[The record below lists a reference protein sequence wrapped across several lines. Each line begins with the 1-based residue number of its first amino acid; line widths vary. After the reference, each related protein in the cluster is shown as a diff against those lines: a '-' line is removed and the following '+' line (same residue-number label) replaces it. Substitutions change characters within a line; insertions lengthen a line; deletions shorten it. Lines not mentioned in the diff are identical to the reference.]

1 MRVGLSDRRAAAM
14 QLTVKA
20 LQGRECSLQVASPG
34 PAATGLRKTPS
45 PSRAQGW
52 VEGGDRAGGPPALGR
67 PGELPS
73 AGQKAQ
79 PLLPPSAWP
88 GVRG

>member
-1 MRVGLSDRRAAAM
+1 MLAWVDAAEAAM

-34 PAATGLRKTPS
+34 PRRPPRSGLRAGL
-45 PSRAQGW
+45 RVGI
-52 VEGGDRAGGPPALGR
+52 GRAGTRAREARRTAFLGGR
-67 PGELPS
+67 GFN
-73 AGQKAQ
+73 

-88 GVRG
+88 GVGG